1 MKDKT
6 KKYSNGEVTVV
17 WKPATCIHSTICWK
31 GITGLSSVFNP
42 AERPWIKPEGAST
55 QAIIN
60 QDKLCPSGAL
70 TYFLN
75 DEVEA
80 AIEAEPSKDIARV
93 EVKPNGPLLFH
104 GNCIVIDNQGNESI
118 KENVTAFCRCG
129 HSTNK
134 PYCDGSHRKEGFVG

>member
-31 GITGLSSVFNP
+31 GINGLSSVFNP

-60 QDKLCPSGAL
+60 QVKLCPSGAL

-104 GNCIVIDNQGNESI
+104 GNCIVIDNQGNESM